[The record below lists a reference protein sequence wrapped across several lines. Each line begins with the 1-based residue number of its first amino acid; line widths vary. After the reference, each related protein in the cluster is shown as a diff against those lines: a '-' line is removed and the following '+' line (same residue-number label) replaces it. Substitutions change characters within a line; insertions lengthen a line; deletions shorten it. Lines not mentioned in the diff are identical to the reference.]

1 MEHAHHRLED
11 VAAVGIVV
19 VEQLGDDLGVRLGAE
34 SVALVQQLLLEL
46 DVVFNDA
53 VVDNGDFAA
62 LADVG
67 VGVDIV
73 RLAVGGPAGVADAD
87 RARQIRAL
95 VRQVAEHLQPPARLL
110 HAERTRA
117 ADGDARRV
125 IAAVFQTPQTVQQN
139 GSRLLLA
146 HISNNSTHMKSSS

>member
-1 MEHAHHRLED
+1 MSRAT
-11 VAAVGIVV
+11 
-19 VEQLGDDLGVRLGAE
+19 
-34 SVALVQQLLLEL
+34 
-46 DVVFNDA
+46 
-53 VVDNGDFAA
+53 
-62 LADVG
+62 
-67 VGVDIV
+67 
-73 RLAVGGPAGVADAD
+73 AGVADAD